1 MLYRAAGRFEV
12 KLIPQAPPGEENANP
27 ARMLI
32 EKLFLGDL
40 EAASKGQMLRAM
52 TPIKNSAAY
61 VAIEEVK
68 GTLHG
73 KRGSFL
79 LQHSGV
85 MNRGTAQLS
94 VIVVPDSGTEE
105 LTDLAGSMKI
115 NLESG
120 KHIYELE
127 YSLPG

>member
-1 MLYRAAGRFEV
+1 
-12 KLIPQAPPGEENANP
+12 
-27 ARMLI
+27 MLI

-73 KRGSFL
+73 KRGRFL